1 MQTANRIIEQQRDRL
16 SPSETRVADFI
27 LSEPNPIS
35 QMSVGELA
43 RRVGVSEPTVIRL
56 CRRLG
61 YKGFRDFK
69 DALLA
74 RITPSNTVLHREIS
88 TSDSPQLAASKVLES
103 CARSL
108 LDVSGISQNL
118 PFEMAAERL
127 RSASHIVFAGLGASG
142 LVAQDAVHKF
152 FRLGIPCRSAVDTPT
167 ILQSASI
174 ARRGETFVFVSQTGE
189 WPELIQAL
197 KQCRDQ
203 GASTIALTRSDSAL
217 AIAADMV
224 FACDVDEDTHLYTPM
239 NSRLVALAILDA
251 IQVSLAIALG
261 EPAETNLRASKSTLN
276 QHIQKNASVAL

>member
-1 MQTANRIIEQQRDRL
+1 MQTASRIIEQQRDRL

-69 DALLA
+69 DALLT

-88 TSDSPQLAASKVLES
+88 TSDSLQLAASKVLES

-108 LDVSGISQNL
+108 LDVSSISQNL
-118 PFEMAAERL
+118 PFETAAERL

-152 FRLGIPCRSAVDTPT
+152 FRLGHSLPQCGGHAYHSSIRFDCSA
-167 ILQSASI
+167 
-174 ARRGETFVFVSQTGE
+174 RGELCLCVANRRMART
-189 WPELIQAL
+189 
-197 KQCRDQ
+197 
-203 GASTIALTRSDSAL
+203 DSSA
-217 AIAADMV
+217 
-224 FACDVDEDTHLYTPM
+224 
-239 NSRLVALAILDA
+239 
-251 IQVSLAIALG
+251 
-261 EPAETNLRASKSTLN
+261 
-276 QHIQKNASVAL
+276 

>member
-1 MQTANRIIEQQRDRL
+1 MQMASLIIKQQRDRL

-27 LSEPNPIS
+27 LNEPNPIS

-69 DALLA
+69 DALLT
-74 RITPSNTVLHREIS
+74 RVSPSNTVLHREIS

-108 LDVSGISQNL
+108 LDVSSIGQNL
-118 PFEMAAERL
+118 PFETAAERL

-152 FRLGIPCRSAVDTPT
+152 FRLGILA
-167 ILQSASI
+167 A
-174 ARRGETFVFVSQTGE
+174 ARWTRPPFFSPLRLLGAGNFVFVSQTGE

-197 KQCRDQ
+197 KQCKDQ

-217 AIAADMV
+217 ADAADMV

-276 QHIQKNASVAL
+276 QHIQNNAAVAP